1 MADGNGLQVN
11 GGEKK
16 VNEKNENKGIITA
29 ITLFVLWITES
40 LKMLS
45 FLYCSF
51 FVVVAEW

>member
-1 MADGNGLQVN
+1 M
-11 GGEKK
+11 EKK
-16 VNEKNENKGIITA
+16 VNKKNENKGIITA

-51 FVVVAEW
+51 FLWLQW